1 MLLDS
6 KHKGVS
12 RGTFFCLKHRIFID
26 AELGVII
33 VPVRNRIVSF
43 IILGAGL
50 TALDACKQ
58 QQATQAGAPPVVP
71 VTVAKATQESVPTEL
86 RVVGSVEASAIVQ
99 VKSQIGGELV
109 KVGFTEGQ
117 NVAKGDLLFEIDPR
131 PYQEALRQAE
141 SNITRDRA
149 QIAQYEATLARDSAQ
164 ARFNETDATRYTEL
178 QKEHLASKS
187 QADQSRA
194 SADVARETIRATQA
208 SIESAKA
215 SLESDQAAV
224 DAAKLNL
231 DYCLI
236 RAPLAGRT
244 GNLLVH
250 SGNLVKAND
259 VPLVVLHQLAPA
271 FVNFNVP
278 EQHLSAIRRLNAG
291 RPLAV
296 RVYPRDNPDRA
307 TEGHMAVIDNTV
319 DATTGTIHLKA
330 TFENRDGTLWPGQFV
345 TAVLTLDT
353 IRNATVVPAEA
364 VQAGQQGQMIY
375 VVKPD
380 GTVESRTVTVGRAY
394 GQKMVVEKGIA
405 PGDTVVTDGQLLLSP
420 GAKVQ
425 PVDAAKTESGQ

>member
-1 MLLDS
+1 
-6 KHKGVS
+6 
-12 RGTFFCLKHRIFID
+12 
-26 AELGVII
+26 
-33 VPVRNRIVSF
+33 VPVRNRVVSF
-43 IILGAGL
+43 IVSGACL
-50 TALDACKQ
+50 MALAACKP
-58 QQATQAGAPPVVP
+58 QQATQAGGPPVVP

-99 VKSQIGGELV
+99 VKSQLGGELV

-131 PYQEALRQAE
+131 PYQEALLQAE
-141 SNITRDRA
+141 AAITRDRA
-149 QIAQYEATLARDSAQ
+149 QIAQYQAGLARDSAQ
-164 ARFNETDATRYTEL
+164 ARFNQTDATRYSDL

-187 QADQSRA
+187 QADQSQA
-194 SADVARETIRATQA
+194 SADVARESVRATQA

-224 DAAKLNL
+224 GAAKLNL
-231 DYCLI
+231 VYCQI

-250 SGNLVKAND
+250 AGNLVKAND
-259 VPLVVLHQLAPA
+259 VPLVVIHQLAPA

-278 EQHLSAIRRLNAG
+278 EQHLAAIRRLNAG

-307 TEGHMAVIDNTV
+307 TEGHLAVIDNTV

-330 TFENRDGTLWPGQFV
+330 TFENRGGTLWPGQFV

-380 GTVESRTVTVGRAY
+380 STVETRIVTVGRAF
-394 GQKMVVEKGIA
+394 GQKMVIEKGVA
-405 PGDTVVTDGQLLLSP
+405 PGDTVVTDGQMMLFP
-420 GAKVQ
+420 GVKVQ
-425 PVDAAKTESGQ
+425 PVEAAKQESGQ